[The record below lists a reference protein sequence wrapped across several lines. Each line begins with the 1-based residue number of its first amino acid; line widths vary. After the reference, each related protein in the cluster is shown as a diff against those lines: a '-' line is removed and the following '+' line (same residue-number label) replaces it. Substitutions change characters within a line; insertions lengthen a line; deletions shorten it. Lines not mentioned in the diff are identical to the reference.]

1 MEIQIKCMTDE
12 YVELDELQR
21 FQGHL
26 KSLDPDVFKK
36 LRISILKHGF
46 IAPFFVWN
54 DRGRNNILDGH
65 QRLKVLLQLRREGY
79 DIPPLPVVYIEA
91 DDRDDARSKL
101 LAISS
106 QYGEYNL
113 GELAGWMDETT
124 VEYFNAFNID
134 TDIFKPE
141 DARPERYVPTLP
153 DRDVPPPPNQTSEDR
168 IKQMQDLIERN
179 NIDGKG
185 TSIIICPYCGTEQ
198 LYERND

>member
-79 DIPPLPVVYIEA
+79 DCSLH
-91 DDRDDARSKL
+91 RGR
-101 LAISS
+101 
-106 QYGEYNL
+106 
-113 GELAGWMDETT
+113 
-124 VEYFNAFNID
+124 
-134 TDIFKPE
+134 
-141 DARPERYVPTLP
+141 
-153 DRDVPPPPNQTSEDR
+153 
-168 IKQMQDLIERN
+168 
-179 NIDGKG
+179 
-185 TSIIICPYCGTEQ
+185 
-198 LYERND
+198 